1 MYTLGIVKAVTFSMA
16 PERSTKKLCN
26 TEPSAV
32 GIQTFKHRAMVMG
45 MIVTMSL
52 CALWGMPPGMA
63 VACGWAPYFGAWS
76 FEPAMNQWYSALSLT
91 PSPLDLA
98 GTQGARIVNGKYPMK
113 ELFKLLLN
121 VALAAVSY
129 TDLGGKAQ
137 HRTSPDPMHPAST
150 LHAVF
155 ASAPCDFC
163 MWPSAHTGLDRDA
176 YVRHHRGSPRC
187 ACAIC
192 ACVCPEDLVR
202 GEGPGSHRLE
212 GHRRSHRLGEEPR

>member
-1 MYTLGIVKAVTFSMA
+1 VYTLGIVKAVTFSMA

-63 VACGWAPYFGAWS
+63 VACGWAPYFCAWS

-98 GTQGARIVNGKYPMK
+98 GTQGAQIVNGKYPMK
-113 ELFKLLLN
+113 KLFKLLLN

-137 HRTSPDPMHPAST
+137 HRTSPDPMHHAST
-150 LHAVF
+150 LRGILPLHPVI
-155 ASAPCDFC
+155 SACGPLHT
-163 MWPSAHTGLDRDA
+163 HTGLDRDA

-192 ACVCPEDLVR
+192 ACVCPELR
-202 GEGPGSHRLE
+202 GFRE
-212 GHRRSHRLGEEPR
+212 GHRQSHRLGEGPR